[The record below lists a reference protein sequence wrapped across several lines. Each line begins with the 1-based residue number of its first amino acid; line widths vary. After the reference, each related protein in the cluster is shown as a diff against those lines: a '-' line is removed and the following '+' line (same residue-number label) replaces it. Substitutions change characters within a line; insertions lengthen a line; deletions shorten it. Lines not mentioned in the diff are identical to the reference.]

1 MIFFTR
7 NAVSRTTN
15 KAEIRAKVVD
25 LMLESLVKSPL
36 DGMARD
42 YMNDIGTG
50 KMLRAR
56 MAFAVGDALEADFTR
71 VLHSAAS
78 VEMVHAATLLHD
90 DVIDGGSL
98 RRGAPTFWKQHGIQ
112 GAILV
117 GDMLLFKAIELVRK
131 VGDHGL
137 TGELIDQTGA
147 VCMAEVE
154 QELVLRGSESH
165 SWEDCVSLARRK
177 TGSLFAFSAMAP
189 ATEPQL
195 AEALKQAGYLVGT
208 AYQLCDDILDA
219 SDKVEQAG
227 KSLGSDMRRKKTT
240 AATATPEGDL
250 AAPEQVSNLCAQAVE
265 ILAEWPTVQSGWKS
279 FMREIINPVLESL
292 MAGEDLVG
300 AQRSL

>member
-1 MIFFTR
+1 M
-7 NAVSRTTN
+7 SRIT
-15 KAEIRAKVVD
+15 EIQDVREDVLD

-36 DGMARD
+36 SMMARD

-56 MAFAVGDALEADFTR
+56 MAFAVGDALGADLSR
-71 VLHSAAS
+71 VLHSAAA

-117 GDMLLFKAIELVRK
+117 GDMLLFKAIELIRK

-137 TGELIDQTGA
+137 TGELIDLTGE

-165 SWEDCVSLARRK
+165 SWGDCVSLARRK

-189 ATEPQL
+189 TTEPQL

-219 SDKVEQAG
+219 SDNIEQAG

-240 AATATPEGDL
+240 AATASPAGSP
-250 AAPEQVSNLCAQAVE
+250 AAPEQVSSLCRQALDMLE
-265 ILAEWPTVQSGWKS
+265 GWPDVQSGWDS
-279 FMREIINPVLESL
+279 FMHEIINPVLESL

-300 AQRSL
+300 AARHS

>member
-1 MIFFTR
+1 MIYFKR
-7 NAVSRTTN
+7 NALSRISETE
-15 KAEIRAKVVD
+15 EICARVVD

-42 YMNDIGTG
+42 YMEDIGTG

-56 MAFAVGDALEADFTR
+56 MAFAVGGALEADFTR
-71 VLHSAAS
+71 VLHAAAA

-98 RRGAPTFWKQHGIQ
+98 RRGSPTFWKQHGVQ

-117 GDMLLFKAIELVRK
+117 GDMLLFKAIELVRG
-131 VGDHGL
+131 VGDHDL
-137 TGELIDQTGA
+137 TGELIDLTGE

-195 AEALKQAGYLVGT
+195 AHALKQAGYLVGT

-240 AATATPEGDL
+240 AATAAPEGSSV
-250 AAPEQVSNLCAQAVE
+250 APEHIANLCAKSTDSLAKWPAV
-265 ILAEWPTVQSGWKS
+265 QDRWKS
-279 FMREIINPVLESL
+279 FMRATINPVLESL
-292 MAGEDLVG
+292 MAGIDHVG
-300 AQRSL
+300 